1 MNIKINTEKKYISF
15 EIKVQP
21 KAKKNE
27 IIINIGACHGMPLLY
42 IKVTAP
48 PDKGKANEA
57 VIKLIADKL
66 NIKKSYVFI
75 LRGETNQNK
84 VIGIK
89 ITAGTGRP
97 STSSG
102 QDDLSLQIQNKLKN
116 LQIGES

>member
-1 MNIKINTEKKYISF
+1 MNIKTTPQYISF
-15 EIKVQP
+15 EVKVQP

-27 IIINIGACHGMPLLY
+27 IIIKDGRII

-66 NIKKSYVFI
+66 DIKKSDVFI

-89 ITAGTGRP
+89 VGASGRSP
-97 STSSG
+97 
-102 QDDLSLQIQNKLKN
+102 LQIQNKL
-116 LQIGES
+116 IGEGGK